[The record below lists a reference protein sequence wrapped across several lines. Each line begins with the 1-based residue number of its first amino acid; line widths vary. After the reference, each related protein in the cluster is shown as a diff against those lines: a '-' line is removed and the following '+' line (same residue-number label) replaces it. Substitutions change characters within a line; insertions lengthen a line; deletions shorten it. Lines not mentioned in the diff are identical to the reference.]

1 MVIYIKHA
9 LMVFKLLYFNY
20 FVVLN
25 LIKLFNSLSLS
36 FITRFTKLVYQR
48 NMQNL
53 LDKVQ
58 RASVEQIS
66 NVLISETS

>member
-36 FITRFTKLVYQR
+36 FILRFMKLVYQR
-48 NMQNL
+48 NIQNL
-53 LDKVQ
+53 LNKVQ